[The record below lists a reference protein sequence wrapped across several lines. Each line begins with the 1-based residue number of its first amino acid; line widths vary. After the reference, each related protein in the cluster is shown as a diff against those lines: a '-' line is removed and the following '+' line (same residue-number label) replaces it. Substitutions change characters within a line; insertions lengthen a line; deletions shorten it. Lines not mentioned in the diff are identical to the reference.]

1 MNESTHCA
9 LSADGARKF
18 AQSKNLPICNPE
30 HLISEPVKK
39 RYIENKDFCKYKEFF
54 FAGIPLQDH
63 DTVSAVA
70 IDRNG
75 HLACAT
81 STGRNQE

>member
-1 MNESTHCA
+1 MNQSPHCA

-18 AQSKNLPICNPE
+18 AQSFDLPICNPDD
-30 HLISEPVKK
+30 LISEPAKK
-39 RYIENKDFCKYKEFF
+39 RYIEYKDFPKYKEYFF
-54 FAGIPLQDH
+54 GGKPLQDQ

-81 STGRNQE
+81 STGRN